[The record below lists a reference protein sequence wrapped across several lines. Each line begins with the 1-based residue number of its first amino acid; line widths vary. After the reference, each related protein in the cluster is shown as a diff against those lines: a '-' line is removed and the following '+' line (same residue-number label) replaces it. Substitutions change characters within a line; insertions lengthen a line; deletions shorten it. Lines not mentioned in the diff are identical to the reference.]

1 MATAQSLAE
10 SHVAPAPALC
20 APSAPVM
27 ENISPAPAVH
37 AHSGHHT
44 RDVQSAQACGDPGRD
59 LQRAHQARGNFL
71 FHMWFALE
79 RDHSVRPLNVDRSRV
94 THHVRDVQ
102 RQRHER
108 GGPRKMS
115 EVRLMTFK
123 RELGGAGC
131 QTALFSLNR
140 VLRTTPHVTSD

>member
-10 SHVAPAPALC
+10 SHVAPGPALC

-79 RDHSVRPLNVDRSRV
+79 RDHSVAAERGSFARV

-108 GGPRKMS
+108 GGPRK
-115 EVRLMTFK
+115 
-123 RELGGAGC
+123 C
-131 QTALFSLNR
+131 
-140 VLRTTPHVTSD
+140 LRSS